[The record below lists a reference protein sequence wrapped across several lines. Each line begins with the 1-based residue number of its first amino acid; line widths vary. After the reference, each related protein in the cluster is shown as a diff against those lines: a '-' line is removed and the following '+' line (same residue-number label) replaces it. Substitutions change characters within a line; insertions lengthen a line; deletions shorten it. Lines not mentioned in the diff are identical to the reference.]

1 MAGIRV
7 IYDGDC
13 PFCTA
18 YTKYARLRERHGE
31 VDLVNARENPALI
44 ADYAARGFDIDESF
58 IVEVEGEV
66 LTKGAA
72 MAYIHAQLA
81 PKWTGLPVLANAK
94 VLNTVY
100 PALRGTRNLTLRLLG
115 RRQIRDKQCAKDSRL
130 TT

>member
-1 MAGIRV
+1 MAGIRI

-31 VDLVNARENPALI
+31 VDLVNARENPTLI
-44 ADYAARGFDIDESF
+44 TDYAARGFEIDESF

-72 MAYIHAQLA
+72 MAYIHSQLA
-81 PKWTGLPVLANAK
+81 PKWTGLPMLANAK
-94 VLNTVY
+94 ALNTVY

-115 RRQIRDKQCAKDSRL
+115 RRRIREGQPPKNRRL